1 MGQRLNLEISRGKK
15 VIANSYYHWSAYTE
29 SAYDLTNQCID
40 YLENNMH
47 KFKDDKLLAIK
58 ALEATGAGLPEYA
71 GETDSDYTRI
81 VNMSKYRNV
90 EFQKC
95 SSRNEGIIGC
105 FKKSIETTQQWAE
118 GSVFID
124 LDDLSICFDVL
135 CYYDSADDIK
145 EYFEEFDE
153 STCASLDYDLEHLNI
168 EELADIV
175 SVLNQDGYALIR
187 GQYVSEVG

>member
-15 VIANSYYHWSAYTE
+15 PIANAYYHWSAYTE
-29 SAYDLTNQCID
+29 SAYELTNQCID

-47 KFKDDKLLAIK
+47 KFKDDKLLAIR
-58 ALEATGAGLPEYA
+58 ALESTGAGLPEYEEDI
-71 GETDSDYTRI
+71 GDYTKI
-81 VNMSKYRNV
+81 CNLTKYRNV

-105 FKKSIETTQQWAE
+105 FKDSIETTQRWAE

-145 EYFEEFDE
+145 EYYEEFDE
-153 STCASLDYDLEHLNI
+153 STCTSFDYDLENLTSD
-168 EELADIV
+168 ELSVIV
-175 SVLNQDGYALIR
+175 STLNQDGYALVG
-187 GQYVSEVG
+187 GQYISEIG